1 MVVITR
7 HTQSIQSN
15 KFAISLQYFKIEERD
30 ESIFLHEKNIKFP
43 YKLMLSILVII
54 DRHAQ
59 ITQNNKFA
67 ISLQYPKIEV
77 SDEVEFLHENKHQA
91 SLQVNDTNSGGHGQS
106 CPK

>member
-1 MVVITR
+1 MVITR
-7 HTQSIQSN
+7 HTQNIQSN
-15 KFAISLQYFKIEERD
+15 KFAISLQYLKIEERD

-43 YKLMLSILVII
+43 YKLMLSVLVII
-54 DRHAQ
+54 DCHAQ

-91 SLQVNDTNSGGHGQS
+91 SLQVNATNSGGHGQS